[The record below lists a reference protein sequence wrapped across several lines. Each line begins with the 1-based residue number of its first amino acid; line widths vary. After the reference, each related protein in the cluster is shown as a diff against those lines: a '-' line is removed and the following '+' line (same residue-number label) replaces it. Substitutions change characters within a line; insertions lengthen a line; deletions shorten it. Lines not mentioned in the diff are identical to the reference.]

1 MSVQQNKNKGFFIVG
16 TDTEIGKTIVG
27 ASLLVA
33 LAELNFKTI
42 GIKPI
47 TSDSTLTTNGLR
59 NNDAL
64 LLQKHA
70 TKFIAYDQINP
81 FAFKQQIT
89 PHLAAKQENINLTVA
104 GILAKTK
111 LAMMYPV
118 DYVIIEGIGGLYVP
132 LNSQETMIDLIKAYN
147 YPVILVAGIKS
158 GCINHALLTQA
169 CLKHANISVTGW
181 VANNVYPY
189 NLYDDAHIRAINERI
204 EAPLLGTIP
213 YQKNLIFKN
222 TLRFFNE
229 NFSSLCARKLRLC

>member
-1 MSVQQNKNKGFFIVG
+1 MSALQNKNKGFFIVG
-16 TDTEIGKTIVG
+16 TDTGIGKTVAG

-47 TSDSTLTTNGLR
+47 ASGCTLTTNGLR
-59 NNDAL
+59 NIDAL

-81 FAFKQQIT
+81 FAFKEPIA
-89 PHLAAKQENINLTVA
+89 PHLAARQENINLTVDD
-104 GILAKTK
+104 ILIKTK
-111 LAMMYPV
+111 TTMAHPI
-118 DYVIIEGIGGLYVP
+118 DYIIIEGIGGLYVP
-132 LNSQETMIDLIKAYN
+132 LNAQETILDLIKAYN
-147 YPVILVAGIKS
+147 YPVILVVGIKL
-158 GCINHALLTQA
+158 GCINHALLTQE
-169 CLKHANISVTGW
+169 CLKYANISIAGW
-181 VANNVYPY
+181 IANNPYPY
-189 NLYDDAHIRAINERI
+189 NLCDDANIRAIDERI

-213 YQKNLIFKN
+213 YQKNLTFKN

>member
-1 MSVQQNKNKGFFIVG
+1 MSAPHVKNKGFFIVG
-16 TDTEIGKTIVG
+16 TDTGIGKTVAG
-27 ASLLVA
+27 VSLLVA

-42 GIKPI
+42 GIKPVASGS
-47 TSDSTLTTNGLR
+47 TSTTNGLR
-59 NNDAL
+59 NNGAL

-81 FAFKQQIT
+81 FVFKESIA
-89 PHLAAKQENINLTVA
+89 PHLAAKQANINLTVDS
-104 GILAKTK
+104 ILTKTK
-111 LAMMYPV
+111 TTLAHPV

-132 LNSQETMIDLIKAYN
+132 LNSQETMIDLITAYN
-147 YPVILVAGIKS
+147 YPVILVVGIKL

-169 CLKHANISVTGW
+169 CLKHANISIAGW
-181 VANNVYPY
+181 IANTLYPY
-189 NLYDDAHIRAINERI
+189 NLHEVANIKTINERI

-213 YQKNLIFKN
+213 YQKKLIFKN